1 MIVENRE
8 LIIQKEKTFKIAKR
22 IDDAKES
29 ITINQY
35 GLI

>member
-1 MIVENRE
+1 
-8 LIIQKEKTFKIAKR
+8 FKIAKR